1 MSATTPRRSV
11 RPCTPAARVAPTALI
26 SSVALFALLL
36 ASSGLERARADLT
49 IESRTESQGVAFLGD
64 MSSTET
70 TYLAGTKQAVVTSS
84 KMNNPF
90 FAQAGMSGEISTLQ
104 ITRLDRELQWTIDER
119 EGSYTEML
127 FSTLRAML
135 GSFADAFLE
144 AGVEGDIPETDV
156 DVVRGSERRTI
167 AGLQAEKVT
176 LTVKGNAM
184 DDSGGPVSTRWT
196 MELWLATGANELH
209 EAQEFQKAMARA
221 IGVDPS
227 QSARMMQMFDTFG
240 GGLKALSAK
249 MQGLD
254 GYPLEST
261 MRIETTARDHADRA
275 ESGHEVEVSGTAPGA
290 PPRTTGLGGV
300 PTHAGRPPSA
310 DGYKLM
316 LEFRNVV
323 ERVDT
328 SPIPADRFELPT
340 GLTRLETPSFTPDDT
355 H

>member
-1 MSATTPRRSV
+1 MLTTAPRRSARRGNLIAPV
-11 RPCTPAARVAPTALI
+11 AAISAL
-26 SSVALFALLL
+26 AAALLTF
-36 ASSGLERARADLT
+36 SGAEPARADLT
-49 IESRTESQGVAFLGD
+49 IRSRTESQGMAFLGD

-70 TYLAGTKQAVVTSS
+70 TYLAGSKQAVVTSS

-90 FAQAGMSGEISTLQ
+90 FAQAGMSGELSTLQ
-104 ITRLDRELQWTIDER
+104 ITRLDRELQWTVDER
-119 EGSYTEML
+119 EGSYTEMS
-127 FSTLRAML
+127 FAALRAML

-144 AGVEGDIPETDV
+144 AGVDGDVPEADV
-156 DVVRGSERRTI
+156 EVVRGSERRTI

-196 MELWLATGANELH
+196 MELWLATGANELR
-209 EAQEFQKAMARA
+209 EAQEFQKAIARA

-227 QSARMMQMFDTFG
+227 QSAKMMQMFDTFG

-254 GYPLEST
+254 GYPLESM
-261 MRIETTARDHADRA
+261 MRIETTARDNDAHAETTER
-275 ESGHEVEVSGTAPGA
+275 VEGGVSASDPA
-290 PPRTTGLGGV
+290 QRTTGLGGV
-300 PTHAGRPPSA
+300 ATHAGRPRSA

-316 LEFRNVV
+316 LEFHNVV
-323 ERVDT
+323 ESVDT
-328 SPIPADRFELPT
+328 SPIPADRFELPD
-340 GLTRLETPSFTPDDT
+340 GLTRLETPSFAPDDT